1 MSGFKIIPSK
11 HFAER
16 LQERK
21 VDLSLVALIYQE
33 IAKNPF
39 QKSYKLVNNSS
50 AIVFA
55 VDRDNGIITIITG
68 YPVKRSS
75 YA

>member
-1 MSGFKIIPSK
+1 MNDGFKIVPSK

-39 QKSYKLVNNSS
+39 KKSISL
-50 AIVFA
+50 
-55 VDRDNGIITIITG
+55 
-68 YPVKRSS
+68 
-75 YA
+75 

>member
-21 VDLSLVALIYQE
+21 VDLSLVVLIYQE

-39 QKSYKLVNNSS
+39 QKIYKLINNNS
-50 AIVFA
+50 AIVFG
-55 VDRDNGIITIITG
+55 VDRDNGVITIITG
-68 YPVKRSS
+68 YPVK
-75 YA
+75 

>member
-16 LQERK
+16 LQQRK

-39 QKSYKLVNNSS
+39 QKSYKLINNNS

-55 VDRDNGIITIITG
+55 CR
-68 YPVKRSS
+68 
-75 YA
+75 

>member
-1 MSGFKIIPSK
+1 MVLKLYQAK

-16 LQERK
+16 LQQRK

-39 QKSYKLVNNSS
+39 QKSYKLINNNS

-55 VDRDNGIITIITG
+55 VDRDNGVITIITG
-68 YPVKRSS
+68 YPVK
-75 YA
+75 

>member
-21 VDLSLVALIYQE
+21 IDLSLVALIHQE

-39 QKSYKLVNNSS
+39 QEIYKLISNNS
-50 AIVFA
+50 AIIFG
-55 VDRDNGIITIITG
+55 VDRDKGIITIITG
-68 YPVKRSS
+68 YPVK
-75 YA
+75 

>member
-16 LQERK
+16 LQQRK

-39 QKSYKLVNNSS
+39 QKSYKLINNNS
-50 AIVFA
+50 AIIFA
-55 VDRDNGIITIITG
+55 VDRDNGVITIITG
-68 YPVKRSS
+68 YPVK
-75 YA
+75 